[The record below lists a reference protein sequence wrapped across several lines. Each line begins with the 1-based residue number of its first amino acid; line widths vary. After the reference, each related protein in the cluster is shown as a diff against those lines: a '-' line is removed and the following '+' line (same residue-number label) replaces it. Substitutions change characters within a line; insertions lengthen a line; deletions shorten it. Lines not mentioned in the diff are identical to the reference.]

1 MYDRIILS
9 HFVDIKYLAQT
20 LFILLRVGIIMGYD
34 RNKKIKIKNAHTFLL
49 IYLLF
54 LLFLI
59 KIKKNFNSQ
68 CPLQVQHLPMS
79 I

>member
-34 RNKKIKIKNAHTFLL
+34 RNKKIKIKNAHTFLFFN
-49 IYLLF
+49 LF
-54 LLFLI
+54 TFFIIFNL
-59 KIKKNFNSQ
+59 KYKKKF
-68 CPLQVQHLPMS
+68 
-79 I
+79 